1 MTARKGSST
10 SSREEASS
18 CASPVDHLTRSQ
30 LDRLMD
36 AFKVWNRSAAT
47 NYTRKVRGRYW
58 LAFLM
63 LRFTGARIGEILSID
78 DSVHI
83 DFDRNEITIVTSN
96 RSSGKGVTRV
106 IPVPAGVILRVS
118 RYRSEFPIMKGKV
131 FVLDQGNFRR
141 EFYRRAE
148 EAEIPRGLS
157 HPHILRHTRA
167 VEMLQAGVPLT
178 AVQELLG
185 HSLSSTTAMYLQCT
199 QRAIKDILD
208 DKGLL

>member
-1 MTARKGSST
+1 MTAKKNIST
-10 SSREEASS
+10 RDGEEAFS
-18 CASPVDHLTRSQ
+18 CASPIDHLTQSQ

-36 AFKVWNRSAAT
+36 AFREWNRSAVT
-47 NYTRKVRGRYW
+47 EYIRKVRGRYW

-78 DSVHI
+78 DSAHI
-83 DFDRNEITIVTSN
+83 DFDRNEIMIV
-96 RSSGKGVTRV
+96 RRKVARI
-106 IPVPAGVILRVS
+106 IPVPAGVILRVC
-118 RYRSEFPIMKGKV
+118 RYRAEFPVMQGKV

-148 EAEIPRGLS
+148 EAEIPRELS

-178 AVQELLG
+178 AVQEVLG

-199 QRAIKDILD
+199 QKTLKEILN